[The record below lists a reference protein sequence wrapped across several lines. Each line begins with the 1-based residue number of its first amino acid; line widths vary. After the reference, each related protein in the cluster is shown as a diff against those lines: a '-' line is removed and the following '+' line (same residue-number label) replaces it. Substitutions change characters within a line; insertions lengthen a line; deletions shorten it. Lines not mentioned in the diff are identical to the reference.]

1 MTSTGTRTPGDL
13 VPLVERARFL
23 TLLRAL
29 SVAVATLHA
38 TVEGDSW
45 VLAPIPLLLG
55 GVALVAVTLATANVR
70 GRWQVP
76 IFGGTLLA
84 DGALLVALTV
94 ATGFTASPLRWLV
107 AAHVV
112 VVSLVGSYRTGVK
125 VTLWLTLLLLAS
137 RAAIE
142 VGLLPSAGGANGE
155 PIALLVTALWGLAL
169 LTSSSAAMNEREL
182 RRRRDDLEALA
193 RLAEDLERA
202 TEPDRVARAT
212 VDALVETFGFPR
224 VLLADLR
231 ESPTVLATHGV
242 TSRPT
247 PGVTEAEILRT
258 VVAERRPVLV
268 QHLDADRDR
277 WVSTQLPDA
286 RQIVVLPLTAEDRT
300 LAALVLEHGPRG
312 ELSSRTLRGAE
323 RFASQAALA
332 LANAWLQERLEEQ
345 AATDALTGLAN
356 RRAFDE
362 ALAGEVERAGRSGLP
377 LTLVVLDLDHFKRVN
392 DTLGHGAGD
401 AALVAAA
408 RAIQGVARGTDLAAR
423 IGGEEFALLLPA
435 TDREGGLTA
444 AERVQAAVRSITDP
458 VALTAT
464 IGVATAVGRAADAD
478 YLLTAADDALYRGKA
493 AGRDQIV
500 RSDRSEVH

>member
-1 MTSTGTRTPGDL
+1 
-13 VPLVERARFL
+13 
-23 TLLRAL
+23 
-29 SVAVATLHA
+29 
-38 TVEGDSW
+38 
-45 VLAPIPLLLG
+45 
-55 GVALVAVTLATANVR
+55 
-70 GRWQVP
+70 
-76 IFGGTLLA
+76 
-84 DGALLVALTV
+84 
-94 ATGFTASPLRWLV
+94 
-107 AAHVV
+107 
-112 VVSLVGSYRTGVK
+112 
-125 VTLWLTLLLLAS
+125 
-137 RAAIE
+137 
-142 VGLLPSAGGANGE
+142 
-155 PIALLVTALWGLAL
+155 
-169 LTSSSAAMNEREL
+169 
-182 RRRRDDLEALA
+182 
-193 RLAEDLERA
+193 
-202 TEPDRVARAT
+202 
-212 VDALVETFGFPR
+212 
-224 VLLADLR
+224 
-231 ESPTVLATHGV
+231 
-242 TSRPT
+242 
-247 PGVTEAEILRT
+247 
-258 VVAERRPVLV
+258 
-268 QHLDADRDR
+268 
-277 WVSTQLPDA
+277 
-286 RQIVVLPLTAEDRT
+286 
-300 LAALVLEHGPRG
+300 VLEHGPRG